1 MNIRMAMVIGGVL
14 AASATAAE
22 TKVKLEE
29 LPPKVQET
37 VRNET
42 KGVTLV
48 GISKEVEKGKTS
60 YEVET
65 KAGTKTR
72 GMMIDA
78 DGKVTSVEEDADINL
93 IPTAARQAIQKKAGS
108 SGTVKRVEMVTVK
121 GAVFFEAQIDNK
133 GKTVEVA
140 VNADGSHHR

>member
-1 MNIRMAMVIGGVL
+1 MNIRMVVAMGGVL
-14 AASATAAE
+14 AASVVAAE

-37 VRNET
+37 VKNET

-65 KAGTKTR
+65 KVGPKTR
-72 GMMIDA
+72 GMTIDA

-93 IPTAARQAIQKKAGS
+93 IPTAARQTIQKKAG

-121 GAVFFEAQIDNK
+121 GAVFFEAVIENK
-133 GKTVEVA
+133 GKTEEIA
-140 VNADGSHHR
+140 VNADGSRHK